1 MKIFKEKIWTHNGQK
16 DASKRLEVG
25 PRTSVLETGSCR
37 GLMGNQGA
45 KIDCGQKQG
54 PRMAKLK
61 RLPLEA
67 ERKESD
73 ARKSGFRETYL
84 ALVLKSSVKN
94 CFSNKNILRNEIC

>member
-1 MKIFKEKIWTHNGQK
+1 
-16 DASKRLEVG
+16 
-25 PRTSVLETGSCR
+25 
-37 GLMGNQGA
+37 
-45 KIDCGQKQG
+45 
-54 PRMAKLK
+54 MAKLK

-84 ALVLKSSVKN
+84 ALVFKSSFKN